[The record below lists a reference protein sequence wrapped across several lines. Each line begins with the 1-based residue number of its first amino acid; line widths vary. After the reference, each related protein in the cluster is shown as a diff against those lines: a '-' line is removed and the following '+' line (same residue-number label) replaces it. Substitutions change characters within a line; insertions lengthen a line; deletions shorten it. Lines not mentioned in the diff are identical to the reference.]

1 METLFILGIVNYT
14 ITSMVV
20 VTTRPIT
27 KADPLNGSKYALRH
41 GDASQVISELPS
53 DSIDCVIT
61 SPPYFQ
67 LRDYDINS
75 NLRQYLIG
83 EESDVNAYVDKL
95 SKVFQDVWRVL
106 KPQGALWLNLGDKYE
121 NKDLLGIP
129 WMVVFALKKQ
139 GWILRDDI
147 IWNQRKGTQS
157 VKDRMRDA
165 YEHLFFFVKN
175 RRYHFDADKIRIKPS
190 GNVVDKNGVTV
201 SATGVTGRKYR
212 EQINSSRLLSSA
224 EKQAALNALDSAVK
238 EMREGK
244 IVDFRMTIRGIQ
256 RTYHSESGKISGRA
270 KELEKAGFFILK
282 MSSSGFLPTNIWNIV
297 PEDEWRKDAHCAVF
311 PKPLLDIPLKS
322 TCPPGGIVLDPF
334 CGIGTTVV
342 AAIENN
348 CRGIGID
355 LSQNYLTVAK
365 KRLDKCLVYLA

>member
-1 METLFILGIVNYT
+1 
-14 ITSMVV
+14 MVV